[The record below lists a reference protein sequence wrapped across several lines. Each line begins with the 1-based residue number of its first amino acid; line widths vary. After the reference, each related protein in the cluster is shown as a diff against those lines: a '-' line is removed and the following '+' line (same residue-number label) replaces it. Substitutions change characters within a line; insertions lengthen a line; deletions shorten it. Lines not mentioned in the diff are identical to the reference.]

1 MELVLRTSTDAI
13 VDTNVS
19 EVVQYCKSML
29 EKYRGCVATKETLRD
44 DKRVCADINRLK
56 QFASDQRIAFTK
68 RIMSCPTVENVVA
81 SMKSIESLCDEVRDP
96 YWASVKAI
104 EDADK
109 PNEERMDEFG
119 IILSNVLP
127 SEVAKVFKYIEK
139 YLPGVTVRKA

>member
-1 MELVLRTSTDAI
+1 MKLVLRTSTDAT

-68 RIMSCPTVENVVA
+68 RIMSCPTVDNVIS

-109 PNEERMDEFG
+109 PKEERMDVCG
-119 IILSNVLP
+119 IILGNVLP
-127 SEVAKVFKYIEK
+127 SEVMKIVKYVEK

>member
-1 MELVLRTSTDAI
+1 MELVLRTSTDAT

-56 QFASDQRIAFTK
+56 KFVSDQRIAFMK
-68 RIMSCPTVENVVA
+68 RIMSCQTVENVVS
-81 SMKSIESLCDEVRDP
+81 SMKAIESLCDEVRDP
-96 YWASVKAI
+96 YWASVKEI

-109 PNEERMDEFG
+109 PKEEKMDECW
-119 IILSNVLP
+119 IILGNVLP
-127 SEVAKVFKYIEK
+127 SEVLKVFKYVEN

>member
-1 MELVLRTSTDAI
+1 MELVLRTLTDAT

-56 QFASDQRIAFTK
+56 KFASDQRIAFMK
-68 RIMSCPTVENVVA
+68 RIMSCPTVENVVS
-81 SMKSIESLCDEVRDP
+81 SMKSIEALCDEIRDP
-96 YWASVKAI
+96 YWESVKAI

-109 PNEERMDEFG
+109 PKEERMDKCG
-119 IILSNVLP
+119 IVLGNVLP
-127 SEVAKVFKYIEK
+127 SEVMKVVKYVEK

>member
-1 MELVLRTSTDAI
+1 MELVLRTSTDAT

-56 QFASDQRIAFTK
+56 KFASDQRIAFTK
-68 RIMSCPTVENVVA
+68 RIMSCPTVDNVIS
-81 SMKSIESLCDEVRDP
+81 SMKSIESLCDDVRDP

-109 PNEERMDEFG
+109 PKEERMNECG
-119 IILSNVLP
+119 IILGNILP
-127 SEVAKVFKYIEK
+127 SEVLKVFKYVEK

>member
-1 MELVLRTSTDAI
+1 MELVLRTSTDAT

-81 SMKSIESLCDEVRDP
+81 SMKSIESMCDEVRDP

-109 PNEERMDEFG
+109 PKEEKMNVCG
-119 IILSNVLP
+119 IILENVLP
-127 SEVAKVFKYIEK
+127 SEVMKVVKYVEK
-139 YLPGVTVRKA
+139 YLPGVTIRKA

>member
-1 MELVLRTSTDAI
+1 MELVLRTSTDAT

-19 EVVQYCKSML
+19 EVVQCCKSML

-104 EDADK
+104 EDAEK
-109 PNEERMDEFG
+109 PKEERMNVCG
-119 IILSNVLP
+119 IILGNVLP
-127 SEVAKVFKYIEK
+127 SEVMKVFKYVEK

>member
-1 MELVLRTSTDAI
+1 MELVLRTSTDAT

-68 RIMSCPTVENVVA
+68 RIMSCPTVDNVIS

-109 PNEERMDEFG
+109 PKEERMNECG
-119 IILSNVLP
+119 IILGNILP
-127 SEVAKVFKYIEK
+127 SEVLKVFKYVEK

>member
-29 EKYRGCVATKETLRD
+29 EKYRGCVATKDTLRD

-68 RIMSCPTVENVVA
+68 RIMSCPTVENVVS

-96 YWASVKAI
+96 YWASVRAI

-109 PNEERMDEFG
+109 PKEEMMDECG
-119 IILSNVLP
+119 IVLGNILP
-127 SEVAKVFKYIEK
+127 SEVLKVFKYVEK

>member
-1 MELVLRTSTDAI
+1 MELVLRTSTDAT

-29 EKYRGCVATKETLRD
+29 EKYRGCVATKDTLRD

-68 RIMSCPTVENVVA
+68 RIMSCPTVDNVVS
-81 SMKSIESLCDEVRDP
+81 SMKSIESMCDEVRDP

-109 PNEERMDEFG
+109 PKEERMNECG
-119 IILSNVLP
+119 IILGNILP
-127 SEVAKVFKYIEK
+127 SEVLKVFKYVEK

>member
-1 MELVLRTSTDAI
+1 MKLVLRTSTDAT

-68 RIMSCPTVENVVA
+68 RIMSCPTVENVVS
-81 SMKSIESLCDEVRDP
+81 SMKTIESLCDEVRDP
-96 YWASVKAI
+96 YWASIKAI

-109 PNEERMDEFG
+109 QKEERMAVCG
-119 IILSNVLP
+119 IILGNVLP
-127 SEVAKVFKYIEK
+127 SEVMKVVNYVEK

>member
-119 IILSNVLP
+119 IILGNVLP
-127 SEVAKVFKYIEK
+127 SDVVKVFKYVEK

>member
-1 MELVLRTSTDAI
+1 MELVLRTSTDAT

-29 EKYRGCVATKETLRD
+29 EKYRGCVATKDTLRD
-44 DKRVCADINRLK
+44 DKRICADINRLK

-68 RIMSCPTVENVVA
+68 RIMSCPTVENVVS

-96 YWASVKAI
+96 YWASIKAI

-109 PNEERMDEFG
+109 PKEERMDVCG
-119 IILSNVLP
+119 IILGNVLP
-127 SEVAKVFKYIEK
+127 SEVMKVFKYVEK

>member
-1 MELVLRTSTDAI
+1 MELVLRTSTDAT

-19 EVVQYCKSML
+19 EVVKYCKSML
-29 EKYRGCVATKETLRD
+29 EKYRGCVATKDTLRD

-68 RIMSCPTVENVVA
+68 RIMSCPTVDNVVS

-109 PNEERMDEFG
+109 PKEERRDVCG

-127 SEVAKVFKYIEK
+127 SEVVKVFKYVEK